1 MTAAWLLK
9 LKEEKMSKKEL
20 TFEQKL
26 ARLNEIVSELESGKL
41 SLDASLKLF
50 AEGNALSKELA
61 TELNE
66 AKLKIEEL
74 QGK

>member
-1 MTAAWLLK
+1 
-9 LKEEKMSKKEL
+9 MSKKEL

-66 AKLKIEEL
+66 ARLKIEEL

>member
-1 MTAAWLLK
+1 M
-9 LKEEKMSKKEL
+9 
-20 TFEQKL
+20 
-26 ARLNEIVSELESGKL
+26 NEIVSELESGKL

-66 AKLKIEEL
+66 ARLKIEEL

>member
-1 MTAAWLLK
+1 
-9 LKEEKMSKKEL
+9 MSKEKL
-20 TFEQKL
+20 SFEQKL
-26 ARLNEIVSELESGKL
+26 ARLNTIVSELESGKL

-50 AEGNALSKELA
+50 EEGNALSKELA

>member
-1 MTAAWLLK
+1 
-9 LKEEKMSKKEL
+9 MSIE
-20 TFEQKL
+20 
-26 ARLNEIVSELESGKL
+26 NGKL

-50 AEGNALSKELA
+50 EEGNALSKELA

>member
-1 MTAAWLLK
+1 
-9 LKEEKMSKKEL
+9 MSKEKL
-20 TFEQKL
+20 SFEQKL
-26 ARLNEIVSELESGKL
+26 ARLNAIVSELESGKL

-50 AEGNALSKELA
+50 EEGNALSKELA

-74 QGK
+74 QVK

>member
-1 MTAAWLLK
+1 
-9 LKEEKMSKKEL
+9 MSKEKL
-20 TFEQKL
+20 SFEQKL
-26 ARLNEIVSELESGKL
+26 ARLNAIVTELESGKL

-50 AEGNALSKELA
+50 EEGNALSKELA
-61 TELNE
+61 TELND